1 MTDLYRGPHGWVTHE
16 AIATADTGWHRYAI
30 ADLHRVHIVRSR
42 SGTPPGPQVLTTS
55 TLLVALVTIPV
66 VRWPAVLL
74 TAVLVVATLAGAV
87 ARRRRNRV
95 HWELSAL
102 HRGVQVRLFA
112 STDQREFDQV
122 CRAVQRALE
131 HGERR

>member
-1 MTDLYRGPHGWVTHE
+1 MRLVERTSRRGR
-16 AIATADTGWHRYAI
+16 TGRA
-30 ADLHRVHIVRSR
+30 
-42 SGTPPGPQVLTTS
+42 LT
-55 TLLVALVTIPV
+55 LWLALDSL
-66 VRWPAVLL
+66 RAAVLL

-102 HRGVQVRLFA
+102 HRGVPVRLFA